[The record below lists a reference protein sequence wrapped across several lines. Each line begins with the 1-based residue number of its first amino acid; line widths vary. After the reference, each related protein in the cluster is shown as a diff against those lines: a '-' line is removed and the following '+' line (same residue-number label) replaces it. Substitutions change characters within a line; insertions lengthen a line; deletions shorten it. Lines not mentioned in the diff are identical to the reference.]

1 MASAE
6 YKIHPVLAK
15 YKNQLVVAEAVL
27 PVYPTQKPKPK
38 SRKSRQLELAANKPG
53 QTSMKDFLNS
63 SSSVKSEPGK
73 ASPGPGL
80 KGRHFVYS
88 SKNPLF
94 NLENGVG
101 MVNVAK
107 TEPLNMSRKRKLNS
121 CENED
126 RSGQNAKVSYQ
137 ILVNKSYII
146 RPYHVTVT
154 L

>member
-1 MASAE
+1 MTSAE

-73 ASPGPGL
+73 ASPG
-80 KGRHFVYS
+80 
-88 SKNPLF
+88 
-94 NLENGVG
+94 VG

-107 TEPLNMSRKRKLNS
+107 AEPLNMSRKRKLNS